1 MQLPRARR
9 PPCDFEVRVD
19 APDVE
24 LSANRVLLEAV
35 LFNALQN
42 ARAHGDGNARVRVGA
57 VVAAG
62 QLVIEAENGA
72 GANHAR
78 LLALGTRDLFEA
90 DRSQD
95 LSVAGVGTQEST
107 FMGLRDMQLAA
118 GAHDPPATLS
128 LTILPA
134 SVCFCLRLAVAV
146 SPSPSPSPRAPST
159 HSFFAD
165 PRPKASR
172 PRPPELPEGLCFV
185 VADDDK
191 IARLLAQKQIAKLR
205 PHERSVVLGAS
216 REETA
221 TVPERVCALGAELG
235 VENVV
240 AILDQNLNYIDGD
253 VYGTDL
259 VRRLRGEFAW
269 RGAILI
275 QSANCETSDVRE
287 YLHAGADGALD
298 KGVSAA
304 LQTDV
309 LARVYHDRFPDRS
322 AGASPKRTRR
332 E

>member
-1 MQLPRARR
+1 M
-9 PPCDFEVRVD
+9 
-19 APDVE
+19 
-24 LSANRVLLEAV
+24 
-35 LFNALQN
+35 
-42 ARAHGDGNARVRVGA
+42 
-57 VVAAG
+57 
-62 QLVIEAENGA
+62 
-72 GANHAR
+72 
-78 LLALGTRDLFEA
+78 
-90 DRSQD
+90 
-95 LSVAGVGTQEST
+95 
-107 FMGLRDMQLAA
+107 
-118 GAHDPPATLS
+118 
-128 LTILPA
+128 
-134 SVCFCLRLAVAV
+134 
-146 SPSPSPSPRAPST
+146 
-159 HSFFAD
+159 
-165 PRPKASR
+165 
-172 PRPPELPEGLCFV
+172 

-240 AILDQNLNYIDGD
+240 CILDQNLNYIDGD

-322 AGASPKRTRR
+322 AGAAPKRARR